1 MAESRVEA
9 ARRRA
14 EERAGQQAEQM
25 APIGAD
31 EQAVK
36 LALEH
41 LDLTDKANEL
51 LAQRPEILD
60 GILKQGEKV
69 EKNLLSYA
77 KQIPIVGDSLEKFL
91 KKKFEELGGEGGLS
105 DMIYDKMIKNTK
117 ATDTWGQAMKRIV
130 TKNPLTALLVVGVAL
145 AGVIIKIRNAARDLG
160 DNLNVSTKQAMK
172 MLPGLKIQEMKFKA
186 MGLDAT
192 KIKITMTALA
202 DEFGSLEHV
211 NAKNAAHI
219 SRMAQNLGVSGK
231 ELVSFSKTMMDLT
244 GASLDT
250 ANNMAQTAADMA
262 KAANVGTGKVLADMS
277 ANAEAFAQYA
287 MDGAEGMAKAAIEAA
302 KIGGSLSTVLG
313 AADKLL
319 SFESSLTAQFKAQVL
334 SGKQLNL
341 ERARQL
347 SLEGDIAG
355 LTEEIQ
361 SVVGGLGDIQA
372 MNVIQR
378 QAVADAIGI
387 NVRDLQRIAAGEQ
400 AEAQE
405 TVQDKLNETNTIL
418 RDIAGYTEET
428 ANKKPAERL
437 SPVF

>member
-25 APIGAD
+25 APIGATT
-31 EQAVK
+31 EEVA

-41 LDLTDKANEL
+41 MDLVDKANEL
-51 LAQRPEILD
+51 LAERPEILD

-69 EKNLLSYA
+69 ENNLLSYA
-77 KQIPIVGDSLEKFL
+77 KQIPIVGDSLEKHL
-91 KKKFEELGGEGGLS
+91 KKKFEEMGGEGGLS

-172 MLPGLKIQEMKFKA
+172 MLPGLRFQEMKFKA
-186 MGLDAT
+186 MGLDAD
-192 KIKITMTALA
+192 KIKTTMTALA

-250 ANNMAQTAADMA
+250 ANNMAQTAANMA

-277 ANAEAFAQYA
+277 SNAEAFAKFS

>member
-1 MAESRVEA
+1 MGLESEIDKAKELRDI
-9 ARRRA
+9 
-14 EERAGQQAEQM
+14 ERD
-25 APIGAD
+25 ILD
-31 EQAVK
+31 NVRDRI
-36 LALEH
+36 LILEH
-41 LDLTDKANEL
+41 HAMDDMVDKTLDVAKKAEAQMHKWIKKIPIFGDSISKNLNEKM
-51 LAQRPEILD
+51 E
-60 GILKQGEKV
+60 KQGGLQGMV
-69 EKNLLSYA
+69 YDHLLRNIDGTNA
-77 KQIPIVGDSLEKFL
+77 WG
-91 KKKFEELGGEGGLS
+91 
-105 DMIYDKMIKNTK
+105 K
-117 ATDTWGQAMKRIV
+117 ALRFITGWG
-130 TKNPLTALLVVGVAL
+130 GVAIAAFL
-145 AGVIIKIRNAARDLG
+145 SIFQIVKKIRGAARDLG
-160 DNLNVSTKQAMK
+160 DDLNVSTKQAMK
-172 MLPGLKIQEMKFKA
+172 MMPGLKFQEMKFKA
-186 MGLDAT
+186 MGLDAD
-192 KIKITMTALA
+192 KIKTTMTALA